1 MMEWIESFNEEAV
14 TADGFDDAIIG
25 MAERSGQLPVVA
37 YDWSKCIQI
46 LMERDGM
53 DYEDAEEFFA
63 VNVIG
68 GWVGDSTPIYVTLLS
83 AGTTEQ
89 EFQYVHLWTWYNDI
103 RCSGV
108 GVRVSPLFY
117 PLNQTTNSNS
127 PTSYNHNKNTTQHN
141 KHNIVTNSLVVISC
155 CIRGILNTPI
165 QQ

>member
-1 MMEWIESFNEEAV
+1 MDKMDDYRSLWIESFNEEAV

-68 GWVGDSTPIYVTLLS
+68 GWVGDSTPIYVTL
-83 AGTTEQ
+83 
-89 EFQYVHLWTWYNDI
+89 YKDVI
-103 RCSGV
+103 P
-108 GVRVSPLFY
+108 RVEE
-117 PLNQTTNSNS
+117 T
-127 PTSYNHNKNTTQHN
+127 
-141 KHNIVTNSLVVISC
+141 
-155 CIRGILNTPI
+155 G
-165 QQ
+165 